1 MEIARAGPIRR
12 SVRAGASRLGDA
24 GPVRAGP
31 HRQPA
36 GGREAGG
43 AAEIISAILPA
54 GLLTAAVLA
63 AGCGP
68 NIGRLVVVGEPAR
81 PMHLGACLE
90 GSWGDE
96 SVFVA
101 DNDEALAWLRE
112 HLTPGDV
119 VLLKAS
125 RAAALETVA
134 EALLAD
140 NDGGEKETNG

>member
-1 MEIARAGPIRR
+1 M
-12 SVRAGASRLGDA
+12 RLD
-24 GPVRAGP
+24 
-31 HRQPA
+31 
-36 GGREAGG
+36 
-43 AAEIISAILPA
+43 
-54 GLLTAAVLA
+54 
-63 AGCGP
+63 
-68 NIGRLVVVGEPAR
+68 IGRLVVVGEPAR

-112 HLTPGDV
+112 HLTPEDV

-125 RAAALETVA
+125 RAASLETVA

-140 NDGGEKETNG
+140 YDGGEKETNG